1 MSYLCVPAFF
11 PVQDWLLPLLGRFGQ
26 HPPREGM
33 NWTEILKAG
42 GIPEPPGY
50 LETLERLRQNP
61 YQERQAAKQQESK
74 AKKRKSRPG
83 LNSRHGNKTH

>member
-1 MSYLCVPAFF
+1 
-11 PVQDWLLPLLGRFGQ
+11 
-26 HPPREGM
+26 M

-61 YQERQAAKQQESK
+61 YQQRQAAKQQESK

-83 LNSRHGNKTH
+83 LNSRHGEQTH

>member
-1 MSYLCVPAFF
+1 
-11 PVQDWLLPLLGRFGQ
+11 
-26 HPPREGM
+26 M

-61 YQERQAAKQQESK
+61 YKERQAAKQQ
-74 AKKRKSRPG
+74 AKKTSKRSRKPRV
-83 LNSRHGNKTH
+83 NSRNGKKTN

>member
-1 MSYLCVPAFF
+1 MSQPFLQSRTGICCSWDAN
-11 PVQDWLLPLLGRFGQ
+11 DNT
-26 HPPREGM
+26 PRVRETM
-33 NWTEILKAG
+33 DWTEILKRG
-42 GIPEPPGY
+42 GVPEPPGY

-61 YQERQAAKQQESK
+61 YQQRQAAKQQESK